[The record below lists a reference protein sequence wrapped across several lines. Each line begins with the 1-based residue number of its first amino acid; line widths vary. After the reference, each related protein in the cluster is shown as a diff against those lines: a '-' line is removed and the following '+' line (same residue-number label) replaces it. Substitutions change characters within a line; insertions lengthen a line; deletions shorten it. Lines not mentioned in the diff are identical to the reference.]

1 MYEAFQVGCAQA
13 KMSSDLL
20 LPERILPHLR
30 TQSFGRTIHHHDR
43 AVSTNDLAH
52 QFALAGAS
60 EGTLVLAEE
69 QSSGRGRLGRTW
81 ASERF
86 SGIYASLILRPE
98 IEPREAPILNLAA
111 AVAVSKGIRDVVRLE
126 TDIKWPNDVLV
137 NGHKCCGILTE
148 MSTELDKIQ
157 FVIAGIGINV
167 NQMKFP
173 PELENK
179 ASSLF
184 LETKRVISRIEV
196 LVSVLKR
203 FEDLY
208 AEFLRKGR
216 SVVLEQWIQRSSY
229 ASGKKVIVES
239 GSRRI
244 SGITVGLG
252 DDGTLQVKTENGQI
266 ETVMSGDLVAWE
278 SIVHV
283 TRH

>member
-1 MYEAFQVGCAQA
+1 MTL
-13 KMSSDLL
+13 DLL
-20 LPERILPHLR
+20 LPERILPHLH
-30 TQSFGRTIHHHDR
+30 TQSFGRSIHHHDR
-43 AVSTNDLAH
+43 VASTNDIAH
-52 QFALAGAS
+52 QLALAGAS

-69 QSSGRGRLGRTW
+69 QFGGRGRLGRTW
-81 ASERF
+81 ISEPH
-86 SGIYASLILRPE
+86 SGIYASLILRPK
-98 IEPREAPILNLAA
+98 IEAREAPILNLAA
-111 AVAVSKGIRDVVRLE
+111 AVAVSNGIRDVIGLE

-167 NQMKFP
+167 NQRKFP

-184 LETKRVISRIEV
+184 LETQKVISRIEV
-196 LVSVLKR
+196 LLSVLKW

-208 AEFLRKGR
+208 LEFLREGR
-216 SVVLEQWIQRSSY
+216 AVILEKWIQRSSY

-239 GSRRI
+239 GSRKI
-244 SGITVGLG
+244 SGITTGLG
-252 DDGTLQVKTENGQI
+252 DDGTLQVRTENGQI
-266 ETVMSGDLVAWE
+266 ETIMTGDLVAWE
-278 SIVHV
+278 SIAHV

>member
-1 MYEAFQVGCAQA
+1 MFLFCLIQA
-13 KMSSDLL
+13 EMTSDLL
-20 LPERILPHLR
+20 LPEKILPHLG
-30 TQSFGRTIHHHDR
+30 TQSFGRTILHHDR
-43 AVSTNDLAH
+43 VASTNDLAH
-52 QFALAGAS
+52 QLAMAGAF

-81 ASERF
+81 SSERF
-86 SGIYASLILRPE
+86 SGIYASLILRPK
-98 IEPREAPILNLAA
+98 IEPREAPILNLVA
-111 AVAVSKGIRDVVRLE
+111 AVAVSRGIRDVVELE
-126 TDIKWPNDVLV
+126 TDIKWPNDVMV
-137 NGHKCCGILTE
+137 NGRKCCGILTE
-148 MSTELDKIQ
+148 MSADLDKVQ

-167 NQMKFP
+167 NQKNFP

-184 LETKRVISRIEV
+184 LKAKKEISRIEI

-208 AEFLRKGR
+208 GEFLRQGR

-239 GSRRI
+239 GNRRI

-252 DDGTLQVKTENGQI
+252 VDGTLQVRTENGQI
-266 ETVMSGDLVAWE
+266 ETVLSGDLVAWE
-278 SIVHV
+278 STAHV
-283 TRH
+283 TRY

>member
-1 MYEAFQVGCAQA
+1 LYEAFQVGGIQA
-13 KMSSDLL
+13 NMSSDLL

-30 TQSFGRTIHHHDR
+30 TQSFGRVIHHHNR
-43 AVSTNDLAH
+43 VASTNDCAYQL
-52 QFALAGAS
+52 ALAGAS
-60 EGTLVLAEE
+60 EGALVLAEE

-86 SGIYASLILRPE
+86 SGIYASLVLRPK

-111 AVAVSKGIRDVVRLE
+111 AVAVSSGIRDVVELE
-126 TDIKWPNDVLV
+126 TDIKWPNDILV
-137 NGHKCCGILTE
+137 NGRKCCGILTE

-167 NQMKFP
+167 NQVKFP

-184 LETKRVISRIEV
+184 LETQKVISRIDV

-208 AEFLRKGR
+208 VEFLREGR
-216 SVVLEQWIQRSSY
+216 SVVLEKWVQRSSY

-252 DDGTLQVKTENGQI
+252 DDGTLQVRTENGQI
-266 ETVMSGDLVAWE
+266 ETVMTGDLLVWE
-278 SIVHV
+278 SIAHV

>member
-1 MYEAFQVGCAQA
+1 MG
-13 KMSSDLL
+13 
-20 LPERILPHLR
+20 
-30 TQSFGRTIHHHDR
+30 GRSIITIGLI
-43 AVSTNDLAH
+43 STNDLAH

-208 AEFLRKGR
+208 GEFLRKGR

-239 GSRRI
+239 GSRQDFRDYG
-244 SGITVGLG
+244 GI
-252 DDGTLQVKTENGQI
+252 
-266 ETVMSGDLVAWE
+266 
-278 SIVHV
+278 
-283 TRH
+283 RR